1 MMIFSIHL
9 FTVLVAASVRVA
21 YSRTCEEQCE
31 SLPGAMAQFG
41 QTTGMSFPNA
51 LSTYKYGQYCG
62 TNNFASNNKIFR
74 PSPCNPVDEACFH
87 HEMCYRH
94 NDIQTSS
101 FAVVPSMERMECTK
115 EFIERIRSGIGQ
127 GCELAKDDLCEKTSP
142 CPYEENAEHLL
153 CLFCGIFFTDAIA
166 LQKIGHF
173 PSAFSICTGGGTALS
188 GDKSGYL
195 LDSVAQTLA
204 GLPASTACQVQV

>member
-1 MMIFSIHL
+1 MMIYSIHL

-21 YSRTCEEQCE
+21 YSKTCEEQCE

-41 QTTGMSFPNA
+41 QTDMSFQNA

-62 TNNFASNNKIFR
+62 TNNFASNKIFR
-74 PSPCNPVDEACFH
+74 PNPCNPVDEACFH
-87 HEMCYRH
+87 HEMCYLQ
-94 NDIQTSS
+94 NGIQTSS
-101 FAVVPSMERMECTK
+101 AVMPSMKRMECTK
-115 EFIERIRSGIGQ
+115 EFIERIRSGLGQ
-127 GCELAKDDLCEKTSP
+127 GCELANDDDLCEKTSP

-188 GDKSGYL
+188 RDKSGYL
-195 LDSVAQTLA
+195 LASVAQTLA
-204 GLPASTACQVQV
+204 GLPTSTACEVQI